1 MCNFP
6 QWFLA
11 GRGSALALGHPIMAM
26 PLSDS
31 ILVIDD
37 DADNRDLVIASLQ
50 AKGFTAHA
58 ASDGATA
65 LVLADA
71 QRPRVI
77 LLDLTMPSH
86 GGLETTRRLRTLTSI
101 RDTTI
106 IAVTARAFA
115 TDRDDADR
123 AGCNFFVPKPFKLT
137 ALANF
142 IDDLLHPSAA
152 SRPIT
157 PRLSSKS
164 VVH

>member
-1 MCNFP
+1 M
-6 QWFLA
+6 QSLLA
-11 GRGSALALGHPIMAM
+11 WRGSVIALGHPTMAM

-58 ASDGATA
+58 APDGATA
-65 LVLADA
+65 LVLADTL
-71 QRPRVI
+71 RPRVI
-77 LLDLTMPSH
+77 LMDLTMPSH
-86 GGLETTRRLRTLTSI
+86 GGLETTRRLRTQTSI

-106 IAVTARAFA
+106 IAVTARALA
-115 TDRDDADR
+115 TDRDDAHR
-123 AGCNFFVPKPFKLT
+123 AGCTFFVPKPCDLT

-152 SRPIT
+152 SRLIK

-164 VVH
+164 AVH